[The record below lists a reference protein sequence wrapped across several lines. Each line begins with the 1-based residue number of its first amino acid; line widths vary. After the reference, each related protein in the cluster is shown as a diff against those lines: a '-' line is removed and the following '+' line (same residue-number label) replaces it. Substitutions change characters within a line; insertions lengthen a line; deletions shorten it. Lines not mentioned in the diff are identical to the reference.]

1 MYRAGSP
8 DSAARPLANV
18 NYQQAN
24 FEPKYGSG
32 YNDEE
37 YTRQQVRLN
46 RASGAILQSVVAWAW
61 HGLGRARA
69 RARSLERPKTRI
81 HAYIRPRTRT
91 IGNGAAAALA
101 HQPEPVTTLT
111 RRCLGLAHE
120 RKRVAVAGHC
130 VDSPPSKK
138 KKWIIVALIVAVIV
152 IAGAVLG
159 GVFGSRASKDSDATN
174 NSAQSMGDY
183 STGTTTGASSSSSRK
198 GQSTATNGAAT
209 DTANSRNALFP
220 VATDSYGNPVY
231 PSSTGSTIIAQPTTL
246 TDNTA
251 LSCESDPYTFSN
263 PSSMAVRKE
272 HPLLIAPQYKWDCIS
287 KMIPQDHYLT
297 VWNTTILA
305 NASRYAAMDPTEYII
320 DGGYAGEQ
328 LCSMLAGSVQ
338 ATEAD
343 QRSCYPVP
351 GSGVLDVAREVQ
363 LRIKHWGYA
372 YRTTKDIK
380 WVERTWQE
388 LQVASGNTSQFFGV
402 TGDNWNTQHFLDV
415 GEFITAF
422 AIAYDWMY
430 DAWTLSQ
437 RTAIM
442 WSIITLGLDKGLQVY
457 ENAAGYGW
465 WSKPSVEGN
474 WNCVCNN
481 GLIMGALAIANED
494 PTGTAAKILGYAVPN
509 SASVCS
515 FAPTTDGGVW
525 QETANYW
532 YFGTTGH
539 VQSAASLI
547 SATGSDQGL
556 LTSNPGMALSGK
568 YHMYVTGLAGLFNY
582 GDTGP
587 RKFVATANGM
597 MFYGAQYQTPA
608 YTLFQRDRS
617 DAPEPMS
624 MLFYDPRVAG
634 QFWENLALD
643 AYFSN
648 SSTAFASM
656 RSSWTDN
663 NGTYIAMKAGVPTG
677 GQTHRD
683 LDGGDFVIDALGQRW
698 AGENG
703 NGQYLANGYFSSEK
717 QDSVRWTYYQ
727 KGSQG
732 QNVILV
738 DEANQFVN
746 ATPSVTFGTTKEAQN
761 ALNYDVPSGSTA
773 YMKIDTSTYY
783 PGTTSARAIRF
794 LNKRQQILLRDEITT
809 TGSILWRMHTN
820 ASVTISS
827 SGTTAT
833 LALGGQTM
841 IATLRQP
848 SNGKFTTVDAVRLTG
863 QDAPKLASGNVDVP
877 EPGVTVLTVAL
888 DAGTYNIE
896 VLFKQVLDIPQW
908 PNLQASDYV
917 DPPNVPIDSWSLTS
931 HN

>member
-24 FEPKYGSG
+24 YEPKYGSG

-37 YTRQQVRLN
+37 YTRQQ
-46 RASGAILQSVVAWAW
+46 
-61 HGLGRARA
+61 
-69 RARSLERPKTRI
+69 
-81 HAYIRPRTRT
+81 
-91 IGNGAAAALA
+91 
-101 HQPEPVTTLT
+101 
-111 RRCLGLAHE
+111 
-120 RKRVAVAGHC
+120 
-130 VDSPPSKK
+130 PPSKK

-159 GVFGSRASKDSDATN
+159 GVFGSRASKNTDAKN
-174 NSAQSMGDY
+174 NSAQANGD
-183 STGTTTGASSSSSRK
+183 STTGTTTGANSGSSNK
-198 GQSTATNGAAT
+198 GQSTSTAGGAMGTTNP
-209 DTANSRNALFP
+209 RNALFP
-220 VATDSYGNPVY
+220 EATDSYGNPVY
-231 PSSTGSTIIAQPTTL
+231 PSSTGSAIIAQPTTL
-246 TDNTA
+246 TNNTA
-251 LSCESDPYTFSN
+251 LTCESDPYTFSN

-287 KMIPQDHYLT
+287 KMTSQDPYLSF
-297 VWNTTILA
+297 WHTTILA
-305 NASRYAAMDPTEYII
+305 NASLYAAMDPTEYVI
-320 DGGYAGEQ
+320 DGGYAGDAVA
-328 LCSMLAGSVQ
+328 LLA
-338 ATEAD
+338 
-343 QRSCYPVP
+343 P

-372 YRTTKDIK
+372 YRMTKDTK
-380 WVERTWQE
+380 WVDRAWQE
-388 LQVASGNTSQFFGV
+388 LQVAAGNTSQPFGV

-415 GEFITAF
+415 GEFTTAF

-430 DAWTLSQ
+430 DAWTPAQ

-442 WSIITLGLDKGLQVY
+442 WSILTLGLDKGIEVY

-465 WSKPSVEGN
+465 WSKSSIEGN

-494 PTGTAAKILGYAVPN
+494 PTGTAAKILGHAVPN
-509 SASVCS
+509 SASVCA
-515 FAPTTDGGVW
+515 FAPTSDGGVW

-539 VQSAASLI
+539 AQSAASLI

-556 LTSNPGMALSGK
+556 LTNNPGMALSGK
-568 YHMYVTGLAGLFNY
+568 YHMYVTGMAGLFNY
-582 GDTGP
+582 GDCGP

-597 MFYGAQYQTPA
+597 MLYGAQYKTPA
-608 YTLFQRDRS
+608 YTLFQRDRA

-624 MLFYDPRVAG
+624 MLYYDPRVAG

-663 NGTYIAMKAGVPTG
+663 NGTYIAMKAGVVTG

-703 NGQYLANGYFSSEK
+703 NGQYLANGYFSSEA
-717 QDSVRWTYYQ
+717 QNSPRWTYYQ

-732 QNVILV
+732 QNVILI

-746 ATPSVTFGTTKEAQN
+746 ATPSVTFGTTKEAQTS
-761 ALNYDVPSGSTA
+761 LNYAVPSGSTA

-783 PGTTSARAIRF
+783 AGTTSARAIRF
-794 LNKRQQILLRDEITT
+794 LNKRQQILLRDEITS

-820 ASVTISS
+820 ATVTISS

-833 LALGGQTM
+833 LAMGGQTM

-848 SNGKFTTVDAVRLTG
+848 ANGKFTTVEAVRLTG
-863 QDAPKLASGNVDVP
+863 QDSPSLTSGNTDTP
-877 EPGVTVLTVAL
+877 NGPIPGVTVLTVAL
-888 DAGTYNIE
+888 DAGTYDIE
-896 VLFKQVLDIPQW
+896 VLFNPQW
-908 PNLQASDYV
+908 PNLKASDYV
-917 DPPNVPIDSWSLTS
+917 NPPNVAIDSWSLTS